1 MMWANSLLSPLL
13 IFVLMKFFDLQS
25 LVSEPPVLTS
35 TSSTLQGWALIGVI
49 YTCIALTI
57 FQVVFS
63 ILAWAGKYR
72 SLVERLYYSLV
83 AVAAIGFYML
93 LGSWGLI
100 VALY

>member
-1 MMWANSLLSPLL
+1 
-13 IFVLMKFFDLQS
+13 MKFYDLELLVNEPPI
-25 LVSEPPVLTS
+25 LVSTTVTFQVGMLV
-35 TSSTLQGWALIGVI
+35 GVI

-83 AVAAIGFYML
+83 TVSAIGFYVL
-93 LGSWGLI
+93 LGSWGLV